1 MTLYPDWDRLSIG
14 ILTVFPFFII
24 SPQCVPFDI
33 LTQERYNDREG
44 GKAVKKETFGQ
55 RLQRLRAEAGLTQQQ
70 VSDRANVPLQS
81 LRNWEHDR
89 REPGVSVLFKLAD
102 ALGVDCRAFKDCV
115 DAAAEPAPATKGKKG
130 KGKG

>member
-1 MTLYPDWDRLSIG
+1 M
-14 ILTVFPFFII
+14 
-24 SPQCVPFDI
+24 
-33 LTQERYNDREG
+33 
-44 GKAVKKETFGQ
+44 KKETFGQ

-70 VSDRANVPLQS
+70 VSDRADVPLQS

-115 DAAAEPAPATKGKKG
+115 NAPEPEPKKKG